1 MVKPF
6 YPFPPGLVEAFF
18 IRRLNRFSAQLL
30 QGEELLLVHVPSSGR
45 MAELL
50 VKGARVWF
58 SPHGGD
64 RKTRG
69 RLLVVQH
76 GDVLV
81 CIDSNLPNKLTAL
94 ALESEALSPFVGYR
108 KIKGEYGL
116 GSSRFDFY
124 LQGPRGKRL
133 LLEVKSVTLVKSGV
147 GLFPDAPH
155 FQGDQ
160 IPAGAAA
167 EGAGG
172 LGRRGA
178 LRGPEGRRPLLCSQ

>member
-1 MVKPF
+1 
-6 YPFPPGLVEAFF
+6 LVEAFF

-160 IPAGAAA
+160 TPAGAAA